1 MNIPTKRLI
10 LALVGMSTIVGV
22 LLVGSVKD
30 QQRIEKQNKL
40 IHKQDEKIES
50 LSSQIGELKKK
61 IEDKDFIIDGLN
73 QRIEK
78 LQQENMELNDELNK
92 VKKEKEE
99 LISRGESNRSFYVEM
114 TSYTAFCPTGC
125 TGKTATGVDVSNT
138 IYYKGQRVVAV
149 DPSVIKLGS
158 LLKVETESE
167 TFYAYALDTGGAIKK
182 FKIDLLVENREIAYQ
197 NGRQKAKVTIIKEG

>member
-1 MNIPTKRLI
+1 MNSQPTKQLI
-10 LALVGMSTIVGV
+10 LALVGMSTIVGI

-40 IHKQDEKIES
+40 IHKQDEKINN

-99 LISRGESNRSFYVEM
+99 LISRGESNGEGKIFEV
-114 TSYTAFCPTGC
+114 TAYTAGYES
-125 TGKTATGVDVSNT
+125 TGKTPNDPLYGVTASGKKVQEGVTVACPPSMKFGT
-138 IYYKGQRVVAV
+138 KLHIESVGYRVCE
-149 DPSVIKLGS
+149 DR
-158 LLKVETESE
+158 
-167 TFYAYALDTGGAIKK
+167 GGAIK
-182 FKIDLLVENREIAYQ
+182 E
-197 NGRQKAKVTIIKEG
+197 GRLDVYMNSLKEALEFGRRKLKVRILKEG

>member
-1 MNIPTKRLI
+1 MQNPTKRLI
-10 LALVGMSTIVGV
+10 LALVGMSTIVGI

-40 IHKQDEKIES
+40 IHKQDEKIDS

-61 IEDKDFIIDGLN
+61 IEDKEFIIDGLN

-78 LQQENMELNDELNK
+78 LQQENKQLTDEMEK
-92 VKKEKEE
+92 FKKEKEE
-99 LISRGESNRSFYVEM
+99 LVSRGEGKKSFYVEM

-125 TGKTATGVDVSNT
+125 TGKTATGLDVSNT
-138 IYYKGQRVVAV
+138 IYYKGARVVAV
-149 DPSVIKLGS
+149 DPSLIELGS
-158 LLKVETESE
+158 YLKIETETE
-167 TFYAYALDTGGAIKK
+167 TFYAYALDTGGAIKGHV
-182 FKIDLLVENREIAYQ
+182 IDLLVENRDIAYQ